1 MSRRRLDLE
10 MVTRGLAPSRARAL
24 DLIRRG
30 LVTVTGTVAGKAG
43 QLVDAQSDI
52 AVAAGSSD
60 YVSRSALKLA
70 AALDAFGLSPQGRVA
85 LDLGASTGGFT
96 QVLLERGAQRVYAV
110 DVGHGQLH
118 ERLRADPRVVSI
130 ERMDARRL
138 GSSEITETAGVITA
152 DVSFISLT
160 LVLPHA
166 LTLAAPT
173 AWLVALVKP
182 QFEAG
187 RSAVGKGGI
196 VKDPADRRRA
206 VERVTA
212 CISSQAGWTVL
223 GTIPSPIAGQD
234 GNEEWLIAAQREA

>member
-10 MVTRGLAPSRARAL
+10 MVTRGLAASRARAQ

-30 LVTVTGTVAGKAG
+30 VVTVAGTAAGKAG

-52 AVAAGSSD
+52 TLVSGPSD
-60 YVSRSALKLA
+60 YVSRGALKLA
-70 AALDAFGLSPQGRVA
+70 TALDAFALLPEGRVA

-96 QVLLERGAQRVYAV
+96 QVLLERGARRVYAV

-118 ERLRADPRVVSI
+118 DRLRADPRVVSI

-138 GSSEITETAGVITA
+138 GPGEIRETAGAITA

-166 LTLAAPT
+166 LTFAAPA

-212 CISSQAGWTVL
+212 CISSQAGWTVA
-223 GTIPSPIAGQD
+223 GTIPSPLAGQD
-234 GNEEWLIAAQREA
+234 GNEEWLIAARHDA